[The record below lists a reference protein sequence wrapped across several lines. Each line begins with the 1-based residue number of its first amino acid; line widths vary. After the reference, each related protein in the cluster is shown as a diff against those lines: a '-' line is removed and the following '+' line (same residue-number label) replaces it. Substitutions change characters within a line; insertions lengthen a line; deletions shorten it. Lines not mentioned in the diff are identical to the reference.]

1 METNVT
7 DEPSPTGPQPRV
19 VILVAVLVI
28 FAIILGMKIAGLT
41 EAPGG
46 GAANTPATSVKPSE
60 NRSDAVAA
68 YDAAIATGK
77 PVYVLFHSL
86 TCASCI
92 EISAVVDEVVPAYA
106 EKVAYVNVITDDPS
120 GQALAA
126 RFSFQYIPTSFFL
139 EPGGSVADSFT
150 GVLSAEEMRGRLD
163 ALVAE

>member
-1 METNVT
+1 MT
-7 DEPSPTGPQPRV
+7 DEQNHTGVQPRV
-19 VILVAVLVI
+19 VILVAVLVV
-28 FAIILGMKIAGLT
+28 FAIILGMKIAGPT
-41 EAPGG
+41 GAPGG
-46 GAANTPATSVKPSE
+46 ETSAPAASVRPSE

-106 EKVAYVNVITDDPS
+106 EKVVYVNVITDDPS

-139 EPGGSVADSFT
+139 KPGGSVADSFT
-150 GVLSAEEMRGRLD
+150 GVLSVEEMRGRLD